1 LEDFLRKEQEVK
13 SNITVLGIP
22 RGGVVIA
29 DIVAT
34 KLKASDFDIIIPRKL
49 RIPYN
54 EEAAFGAIMEDGTV
68 YIEDRIVK
76 DLDIS
81 QEYIEEEKNIQLEEI
96 KHRSILYTEKKEL
109 SEQQQQEQQLVKE
122 EGEENKIKEEDNK
135 ITILVDDGTASGSTI
150 IAAARSIRKKVRQRD

>member
-54 EEAAFGAIMEDGTV
+54 KEAAFGAIIEDGTV

-81 QEYIEEEKNIQLEEI
+81 QEYIEKEKNIQLEEI
-96 KHRSILYTEKKEL
+96 KRRSILYTEKKL
-109 SEQQQQEQQLVKE
+109 SEQQQEQQLVKE
-122 EGEENKIKEEDNK
+122 EGEEDKIKEEDNK